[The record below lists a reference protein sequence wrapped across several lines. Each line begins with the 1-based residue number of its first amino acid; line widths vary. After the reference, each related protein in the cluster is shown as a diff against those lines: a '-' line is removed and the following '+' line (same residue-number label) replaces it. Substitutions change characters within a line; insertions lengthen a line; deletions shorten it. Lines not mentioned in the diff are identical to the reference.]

1 MRQQRERQQ
10 ITLETIA
17 DRTKIK
23 LSLLEALERDD
34 VSRWPLG
41 IFRRAFIRSYA
52 QQIGLE
58 ADAAVREFVDLFP
71 EPMEDPAALA
81 ASVAADAERR
91 ALGSGPPT
99 RLRYVVGTAMSYL
112 ARRRAEPAAP
122 HAFDH
127 RRPIASQPDV
137 RSLFAIGVPQLEPAP
152 PCVEPELSPV
162 LPVLGVEQS
171 PAFET
176 TAEPIDLTAMAA
188 PDVAAD
194 ARPMDMIDTTAP
206 AAAGDPDLEEAARL
220 CAEIARVDEPRL
232 AAPLLE
238 RAAQMINAVGVIVW
252 EWVPQASELRP
263 AVACGYSDQ
272 VLAQLPKVRRDT
284 DNATAAAFRSGQT
297 CSVKGTDVESGAV
310 VVPMMT
316 AAGCVGVLAAEL
328 EHGRERQGSVRA
340 LLTIF
345 AAQLARLVSAHPGEP
360 ARKLA

>member
-1 MRQQRERQQ
+1 MRQQRDRQQ
-10 ITLETIA
+10 ITLEQIA

-41 IFRRAFIRSYA
+41 IFRRAFIRAYA
-52 QQIGLE
+52 KNIGLE
-58 ADAAVREFVDLFP
+58 PDAVVREFLDLYP
-71 EPMEDPAALA
+71 EPAEDPAALA

-91 ALGSGPPT
+91 GLGSGPPT
-99 RLRYVVGTAMSYL
+99 RLRYVVGTAMSFL
-112 ARRRAEPAAP
+112 ARRRTEAAGAEAFDRQRTIVPSANGHPLLAAQPAVERVPAMQAEPGLAPRLDERPAAIEDETD
-122 HAFDH
+122 AA
-127 RRPIASQPDV
+127 ASAT
-137 RSLFAIGVPQLEPAP
+137 FAE
-152 PCVEPELSPV
+152 
-162 LPVLGVEQS
+162 
-171 PAFET
+171 
-176 TAEPIDLTAMAA
+176 
-188 PDVAAD
+188 
-194 ARPMDMIDTTAP
+194 
-206 AAAGDPDLEEAARL
+206 AAAGDDAASRAAMALAAAMTAPVGADLEEAARL
-220 CAEIARVDEPRL
+220 CAEMARVDEPRL
-232 AAPLLE
+232 AAPWLE
-238 RAAQMINAVGVIVW
+238 EAARMINAVGVIVW

-297 CSVKGTDVESGAV
+297 CSVNGTDAESGAV

-345 AAQLARLVSAHPGEP
+345 AAQLARLVGAHPGEP